1 MLWPMR
7 KDRLLLLVQQ
17 FVKFGIVGVINNAIS
32 LAVYYLVVH
41 FNSELYLAGNALG
54 FLVSTL
60 NAYLLNSRFVFQ
72 DKDKDKDKGRN
83 KDKKAFSIVQLW
95 KTYAMYTFSLCISMA
110 LLYVLVQWL
119 SVSEKIAPIYSLMIT
134 VPLNFTLNRFWVY
147 KKSDHSKKS
156 NEGE

>member
-72 DKDKDKDKGRN
+72 DKDK
-83 KDKKAFSIVQLW
+83 KAFSSVQLW

-134 VPLNFTLNRFWVY
+134 VPLNFMLNRFWVY
-147 KKSDHSKKS
+147 KKSAHSKKS

>member
-7 KDRLLLLVQQ
+7 KDRLLLLIQQ

-32 LAVYYLVVH
+32 LAVYYLVVY

-72 DKDKDKDKGRN
+72 DKDKKT
-83 KDKKAFSIVQLW
+83 FSRVQLG

-110 LLYVLVQWL
+110 LLYMLVQWL

-134 VPLNFTLNRFWVY
+134 VPLNFILNRFWVY
-147 KKSDHSKKS
+147 KKPDHPKKA
-156 NEGE
+156 NDGK